1 MIWRIFVFSNSKNL
15 DRIAKVLVFCFFC
28 CCSFYFLRFK
38 ASSRQTDRD
47 NRIPWHQILF
57 QRERYK
63 EVKATIEEQKQ
74 PKVEKQS
81 SEEEDADFKD

>member
-1 MIWRIFVFSNSKNL
+1 MTTITL
-15 DRIAKVLVFCFFC
+15 LLALLGIASFAVL
-28 CCSFYFLRFK
+28 FYFLRFK

-47 NRIPWHQILF
+47 NRIPWHKIWF

-63 EVKATIEEQKQ
+63 ETKASIEEQKQ
-74 PKVEKQS
+74 PKVEKQP

>member
-1 MIWRIFVFSNSKNL
+1 MNTITL
-15 DRIAKVLVFCFFC
+15 LLALLGIASFAVL
-28 CCSFYFLRFK
+28 FYFLRFK

-47 NRIPWHQILF
+47 NRIPWHKIWF

-63 EVKATIEEQKQ
+63 ETKASIEEQKQ
-74 PKVEKQS
+74 P

>member
-1 MIWRIFVFSNSKNL
+1 MSTITL
-15 DRIAKVLVFCFFC
+15 LLALLGIASFAVL
-28 CCSFYFLRFK
+28 FYFLRFK

-47 NRIPWHQILF
+47 NRIPWHKIWF

-63 EVKATIEEQKQ
+63 ETKASIEEQKQ
-74 PKVEKQS
+74 PKVEKHS

>member
-1 MIWRIFVFSNSKNL
+1 MSTITL
-15 DRIAKVLVFCFFC
+15 LLALLGIASFAVL
-28 CCSFYFLRFK
+28 FYFLRFK

-47 NRIPWHQILF
+47 NRIPWHKIWF

-63 EVKATIEEQKQ
+63 ETKISIEEQKQ

>member
-1 MIWRIFVFSNSKNL
+1 MNTITL
-15 DRIAKVLVFCFFC
+15 LLALLGIASFAVL
-28 CCSFYFLRFK
+28 FYFLRFK

-47 NRIPWHQILF
+47 NRIPWLKIWF

-63 EVKATIEEQKQ
+63 ETKASIEEQKQ
-74 PKVEKQS
+74 PKVEKQP

>member
-1 MIWRIFVFSNSKNL
+1 MSTITLLSAL
-15 DRIAKVLVFCFFC
+15 LGIASFAVL
-28 CCSFYFLRFK
+28 FYFLRFK

-47 NRIPWHQILF
+47 NRIPWHKIWF

-63 EVKATIEEQKQ
+63 ETKASIEEQKQ

>member
-1 MIWRIFVFSNSKNL
+1 MSTITL
-15 DRIAKVLVFCFFC
+15 LLALLGIASFAVL
-28 CCSFYFLRFK
+28 FYFLRFK

-47 NRIPWHQILF
+47 NRIPWHKIWF

-63 EVKATIEEQKQ
+63 ETKASFEEQKQ

>member
-1 MIWRIFVFSNSKNL
+1 MSTITL
-15 DRIAKVLVFCFFC
+15 LLALLGIASFAVL
-28 CCSFYFLRFK
+28 FYFLRFK
-38 ASSRQTDRD
+38 ASSRQTNRD
-47 NRIPWHQILF
+47 NRIPWHKIWF

-63 EVKATIEEQKQ
+63 ETKASIEEQKQ